1 MAASA
6 DTGSPHRSP
15 SRSELRRV
23 SPKPRAKAEGESSLL
38 LAAAACVVAT
48 VAFWAYTRTLLPGV
62 DLGDTGGFQAAVLW
76 PENSARRAYPLYYT
90 LAAPFIRAVSE
101 DNPARGLNLFSA
113 IWAAITVGLLSVLGG
128 RLTKSPL
135 AGAASGLLLAFS
147 YTFWTQAI
155 IAEVYSLHLALV
167 AGCLLTLHSFAA
179 TPTTARL
186 ALFFALYA
194 VAFGNHLGMILFLV
208 PFTVFLVQVHPRP
221 RELARPSTILL
232 ASVIAVAGALQ
243 YAPTF
248 LFVWSSIDAPP
259 AWSDRI
265 AAFWLDVTKAD
276 WREEMVLGVPPSQ
289 LWTRLQMWAWDARQ
303 QFGLSGLALA
313 ALGAV
318 GVWWLS
324 KPWAVCIWLAYAIST
339 TFALTYNVG
348 DTHVFLLPGH
358 FLIALTTGAGVGIW
372 RSARLRRAL
381 AIVALTYAGWRGWDT
396 WPAADRHSDRRAEAQ
411 LAHLAD
417 GVDARDALLVSK
429 MDWQLENVLLYS
441 SRYDRRDLA
450 WVRLDDVLLHFPFL
464 VRDNLA
470 ESRDVVLTADAARGV
485 VAAYANEF
493 PLVLDQA
500 PAPGLADVARRIPRG
515 TPYVLTLLLPA
526 PGGRSIDREDLARG
540 LAELAGTR
548 VPPRS
553 EASYEVWAGSH
564 GEAPT
569 LYRSSPHPFRED
581 VLIGGEPFTIRMD
594 CWLPEDTFRRG
605 GFAHVLHGR
614 RHALIAERGISLVWL
629 QRDGTPASY
638 YGAGL
643 YTPEARFRIPAP
655 AAHLA
660 RHAGQNE
667 HKPTTSRTAVQ

>member
-1 MAASA
+1 MRCAPSWRENATNVL
-6 DTGSPHRSP
+6 DTDDRTSRSP
-15 SRSELRRV
+15 LR
-23 SPKPRAKAEGESSLL
+23 L
-38 LAAAACVVAT
+38 LATACVVAT

-76 PENSARRAYPLYYT
+76 PEQSARRAYPLYYT
-90 LAAPFIRAVSE
+90 LAAPFITAVSR

-113 IWAAITVGLLSVLGG
+113 IWAAVAVGLLAVAAG

-147 YTFWTQAI
+147 YTFWTQAL

-167 AGCLLTLHSFAA
+167 AACLLALHAFA
-179 TPTTARL
+179 TSPTMPRL

-208 PFTVFLVQVHPRP
+208 PFTVFLLQVHPRP
-221 RELARPSTILL
+221 REVVAPSTILL
-232 ASVIAVAGALQ
+232 ALLIAVAGALQ
-243 YAPTF
+243 YLPTF

-276 WREEMVLGVPPSQ
+276 WREEMVLGVTPSQ
-289 LWTRLQMWAWDARQ
+289 LWNRLQMWAWDGRQ
-303 QFGLSGLALA
+303 QFGIAGLVLA
-313 ALGAV
+313 AIGA
-318 GVWWLS
+318 GRLWSLS
-324 KPWAVCIWLAYAIST
+324 KPWAVFIWLAYTIST
-339 TFALTYNVG
+339 AFALTYNVG

-358 FLIALTTGAGVGIW
+358 FLIALAIGVGIAHW
-372 RSARLRRAL
+372 RSRGLRHAL
-381 AIVALTYAGWRGWDT
+381 TIVALAYAVWRGWDT
-396 WPAADRHSDRRAEAQ
+396 WPAVDRHQDRRADAQ
-411 LAHLAD
+411 LAHLAE
-417 GVDARDALLVSK
+417 GVDARNALLVSK

-450 WVRLDDVLLHFPFL
+450 WVRLDDVLLHFPYL
-464 VRDNLA
+464 VQDNIA
-470 ESRDVVLTADAARGV
+470 ESRDLVLTADAARGV
-485 VAAYANEF
+485 VAAYADQF
-493 PLVLDQA
+493 PLVLDR
-500 PAPGLADVARRIPRG
+500 PPGPGLSETVSRIPRG
-515 TPYVLTLLLPA
+515 TPYVLTVLLPA
-526 PGGRSIDREDLARG
+526 PGGRTIDGEDFARA
-540 LAELAGTR
+540 LAELGGNR
-548 VPPRS
+548 MPPRS
-553 EASYEVWAGSH
+553 EASYQVWAGSH

-569 LYRSSPHPFRED
+569 LYRSSAHPFRTT

-594 CWLPEDTFRRG
+594 SWLPEDTFRRG

-629 QRDGTPASY
+629 QGDGSPASY

-655 AAHLA
+655 SA
-660 RHAGQNE
+660 RFAQ
-667 HKPTTSRTAVQ
+667 SQ

>member
-1 MAASA
+1 M
-6 DTGSPHRSP
+6 
-15 SRSELRRV
+15 
-23 SPKPRAKAEGESSLL
+23 
-38 LAAAACVVAT
+38 AAACVVAT

-76 PENSARRAYPLYYT
+76 PEQSARRAYPLYYT
-90 LAAPFIRAVSE
+90 LATPFIRAVSE
-101 DNPARGLNLFSA
+101 NNPARGLNLFSA
-113 IWAAITVGLLSVLGG
+113 IWAAIAVGLLALVTG

-155 IAEVYSLHLALV
+155 IAEVYTLHLALV
-167 AGCLLTLHSFAA
+167 AACLLALHAFATA
-179 TPTTARL
+179 PTTARL
-186 ALFFALYA
+186 AIFFALYA

-208 PFTVFLVQVHPRP
+208 PFTVFLLQVHPRP
-221 RELARPSTILL
+221 RELVAPSTFLL
-232 ASVIAVAGALQ
+232 AVVIAVAGALQ
-243 YAPTF
+243 YLPTF

-259 AWSDRI
+259 AWSDRL

-276 WREEMVLGVPPSQ
+276 WREEMVLGVASSQ
-289 LWTRLQMWAWDARQ
+289 LWNRLQMWAWDARQ
-303 QFGLSGLALA
+303 QFGLVGLALA

-318 GVWWLS
+318 RVWSLS
-324 KPWAVCIWLAYAIST
+324 KPWAVLVCLAYAIST
-339 TFALTYNVG
+339 AFALTYNVG
-348 DTHVFLLPGH
+348 DIHVFLLPGH
-358 FLIALTTGAGVGIW
+358 FLM
-372 RSARLRRAL
+372 AL
-381 AIVALTYAGWRGWDT
+381 AIGAGLGHWRNPYVRYALTLAAVIYAGWRGWDT
-396 WPAADRHSDRRAEAQ
+396 WPAVDRHADRRADAQ
-411 LAHLAD
+411 LAHLAE
-417 GVDARDALLVSK
+417 GVDARNALLVSK

-450 WVRLDDVLLHFPFL
+450 WVRLDDVLLHFPYL

-470 ESRDVVLTADAARGV
+470 ESRDLVLTADAAKGV

-500 PAPGLADVARRIPRG
+500 PAPTLADVVSRIPRG
-515 TPYVLTLLLPA
+515 SPYVLTLLQPP
-526 PGGRSIDREDLARG
+526 PGAWTIDRDDFAKA
-540 LAELAGTR
+540 LAELADNR
-548 VPPRS
+548 LPPRS

-569 LYRSSPHPFRED
+569 LYRSSTHPFRAN

-594 CWLPEDTFRRG
+594 SWLPEDTFRRG

-614 RHALIAERGISLVWL
+614 SHALIAERGISLVWL
-629 QRDGTPASY
+629 RRDGSPATY

-655 AAHLA
+655 GAHLA
-660 RHAGQNE
+660 R
-667 HKPTTSRTAVQ
+667 K